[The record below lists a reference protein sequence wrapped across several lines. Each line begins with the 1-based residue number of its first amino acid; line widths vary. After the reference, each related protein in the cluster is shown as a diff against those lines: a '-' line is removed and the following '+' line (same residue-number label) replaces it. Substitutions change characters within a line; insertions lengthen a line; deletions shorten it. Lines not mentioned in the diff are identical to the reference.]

1 MMPRSDDR
9 LLLNAALDGELD
21 AVAMI
26 EIERRLAAEPL
37 LAAEYAR
44 LRALKAA
51 VAAHAADEA
60 APDRLRARM
69 AALAHPDRSDAAA
82 ARTAVPSR
90 LAAPRAM
97 SLRWAAALAAS
108 VVIAIGSYAVL
119 VPNEPDAAVQAIVAG
134 YKRAQISGRPID
146 VASSDRHTVK
156 PWLAGKAPLATSV
169 VDLAAEGY
177 PLAGGRIDI
186 VSGNAVPTLVYQRR
200 EHFISVTELATPPAA
215 AVARRETVDGFS
227 VERWSDGER
236 AYAAVSDMP
245 PGELQ
250 AFVAVFRRAVAHER
264 ESDGTPGR

>member
-1 MMPRSDDR
+1 MMSQSDDR

-51 VAAHAADEA
+51 VATHAADEVAPERLRARIAALA
-60 APDRLRARM
+60 APDRL
-69 AALAHPDRSDAAA
+69 DAAE
-82 ARTAVPSR
+82 ARATPRQQPAM
-90 LAAPRAM
+90 PRAM
-97 SLRWAAALAAS
+97 PRRWAAALAACL
-108 VVIAIGSYAVL
+108 VIAVGSYAVL

-169 VDLAAEGY
+169 VDLEGY

-186 VSGNAVPTLVYQRR
+186 VSGRAVPTLVYQHR
-200 EHFISVTELATPPAA
+200 EHVISVTELAASSAA
-215 AVARRETVDGFS
+215 SAVRRETLDGFS
-227 VERWSDGER
+227 VERWGDGER
-236 AYAAVSDMP
+236 AYIAVSDMP

-250 AFVAVFRRAVAHER
+250 AFAALFRRAVAQER
-264 ESDGTPGR
+264 ESDGAPGR